1 LTRNGL
7 TLMFAPMPLTVR
19 DYAVIQIAF
28 NNGSNESW
36 IVQAT
41 DFAYQLRDGRV
52 LPAVSEYNVIGELY
66 RHAGRNEVMK
76 LQSAYEKAL
85 YGNQHIRSN
94 NGYEQRRQSA
104 MALGPAGIKAA
115 AAASAI
121 SFVKTKLGPGDSTDG
136 ALYVAN
142 QGKELGPGT
151 LMVSLQGHTF
161 EVRSE

>member
-1 LTRNGL
+1 
-7 TLMFAPMPLTVR
+7 MYAHMPLTVR
-19 DYAVIQIAF
+19 DYAVVQIAF
-28 NNGSNESW
+28 NNGSNETW
-36 IVQAT
+36 LVQPT
-41 DFAYQLRDGRV
+41 DFTYQLRDGRV
-52 LPAVSEYNVIGELY
+52 LPAVSEFNVIGELY

-76 LQSAYEKAL
+76 LQSAYERAL

-104 MALGPAGIKAA
+104 MAMGSAGIKAA

-121 SFVKTKLGPGDSTDG
+121 SFVRTKLGPGDSTDG
-136 ALYVAN
+136 AIYFSN

-151 LMVSLQGHTF
+151 LVVHLQGHTF

>member
-104 MALGPAGIKAA
+104 MAMGPAGIKAA

-136 ALYVAN
+136 AIYFAN